1 MNTISIKLLQTTQ
14 SEFLDKTKSEDEQYE
29 FIDFENRMNE
39 MFEMKILRLDGYNIV
54 NIDNLELFSNLK
66 ELYLQHVYLEDYIT
80 RMLLK

>member
-1 MNTISIKLLQTTQ
+1 MTTISIKLLQTTQ

-66 ELYLQHVYLEDYIT
+66 ELYLQHVYFEDYIT